1 MQEVNFKDRIP
12 THAGRVKLTPVE
24 GKPNLFIM
32 ERADDPTEQGTPLDK
47 ATFDSI
53 IKSRLTGRFYTL
65 SPFPT
70 LKSST
75 TGTTTPL
82 PTSNWTVTNLTS
94 AVSSIYKVVA
104 SSAINSEYSV
114 EKAVDGKDATSW
126 GSLDGTEHSFTV
138 IFPIALSIKK
148 IRLNMGRTGTTTGFT
163 MSVQGSNNGTSW
175 TNLSTFTGF
184 PDNLTEYTLSS
195 GTGDYS
201 QFRLLFAKPDGG
213 RVYIESFEIT
223 DWVANSYTISFL
235 TNDMPTSWTIGQRVA
250 VQIPEYAAFVVDSNT
265 FNGVK
270 VNTILLS
277 GRKYELRYNGST
289 FDAKEV

>member
-1 MQEVNFKDRIP
+1 MKELEFKDRVP
-12 THAGRVKLTPVE
+12 RYPGRIKLMPVE
-24 GKPNLFIM
+24 GQPDMFTM
-32 ERADDPTEQGTPLDK
+32 ERTDEPIVTGTPINK
-47 ATFDSI
+47 AAFDSI
-53 IKSRLTGRFYTL
+53 IQSRLTGRFYDVAAV
-65 SPFPT
+65 PT
-70 LKSST
+70 LKNST
-75 TGTTTPL
+75 SGTSTPL
-82 PTSNWTVTNLTS
+82 PASNWTVTNNTS
-94 AVSSIYKVVA
+94 AVSSIYRIVA

-114 EKAVDGKDATSW
+114 EKAVDGKDSTSW

-148 IRLNMGRTGTTTGFT
+148 IRLNMARTGTTTGFT

-184 PDNLTEYTLSS
+184 PDNLAEYTLSS

-223 DWVANSYTISFL
+223 DWVANSYTVAFVA
-235 TNDMPTSWTIGQRVA
+235 NNMPTKWDIGQRISIQA
-250 VQIPEYAAFVVDSNT
+250 PTFAAFVVDSNT
-265 FNGVK
+265 FNGIK

-277 GRKYELRYNGST
+277 DRRYELRYNGTT